1 MHSLWLDLP
10 QKSRGPREEPRS
22 GGNAPNAVRTMTAA
36 ATPAARRTP
45 LHAVRLLLKLV
56 QFEHTIFALPF
67 AYAGALIAASG
78 NPGWSRIAWITLAMA
93 AARSCA
99 FALNRLIDRAID
111 SRNPRTAQRPSV
123 TGEVTTPAMLALA
136 AVAALLLVLAAANLN
151 TLCLK
156 LCPIP
161 LALFILYPY
170 CKRFTLLAHFVL
182 GAGIAGAPVGGFL
195 AVRGEWDTPAI
206 LLGLCVLFWMGGL
219 DILYALQD
227 VDIDRAQHL
236 HSVPS
241 RLGIQNAF
249 YVSDASH
256 AVCAALLVATGIAAH
271 LAWPY
276 WLGAAAGIALLVY
289 EHSLVSPTDFSR
301 VNRAFFT
308 VNSYFAVAVFCGVLA
323 AVALH

>member
-1 MHSLWLDLP
+1 
-10 QKSRGPREEPRS
+10 
-22 GGNAPNAVRTMTAA
+22 MTAA
-36 ATPAARRTP
+36 ATQPRRARTP
-45 LHAVRLLLKLV
+45 LHVTRTLLHLV

-67 AYAGALIAASG
+67 AYAGALIAAHG
-78 NPGWSRIAWITLAMA
+78 NPGWSRLAWITLAMA
-93 AARSCA
+93 GARSCA
-99 FALNRLIDRAID
+99 FALNRLVDRTID

-123 TGEVTTPAMLALA
+123 TGEVTTAAMLALA
-136 AVAALLLVLAAANLN
+136 LVSALLLAVAAANLN
-151 TLCLK
+151 RLCLV

-161 LALFILYPY
+161 LALFVLYPY
-170 CKRFTLLAHFVL
+170 CKRFTFLAHFVL

-195 AVRGEWDTPAI
+195 AVRGAWDLPAV
-206 LLGLCVLFWMGGL
+206 LLGLSVLFWMGGL

-227 VDIDRAQHL
+227 VEVDRSQGL

-241 RLGIQNAF
+241 RLGIRNAF
-249 YVSDASH
+249 YVSDLSH
-256 AVCAALLVATGIAAH
+256 AATAAFLVATGIAAH

-289 EHSLVSPTDFSR
+289 EHSLVAPTDFSR

-323 AVALH
+323 AVAVH

>member
-1 MHSLWLDLP
+1 
-10 QKSRGPREEPRS
+10 
-22 GGNAPNAVRTMTAA
+22 MTAA
-36 ATPAARRTP
+36 ATQAAVTAP
-45 LHAVRLLLKLV
+45 LGRVRVLLKLV

-67 AYAGALIAASG
+67 AYAGALIAARG
-78 NPGWSRIAWITLAMA
+78 NPGWSRIAWIALAMA
-93 AARSCA
+93 GARSCA
-99 FALNRLIDRAID
+99 FALNRLIDRGID
-111 SRNPRTAQRPSV
+111 SRNPRTATRPSV
-123 TGEVTTPAMLALA
+123 TGDVSTAAMLTLA
-136 AVAALLLVLAAANLN
+136 AVAALALVLAASNLN
-151 TLCLK
+151 RLCLV

-161 LALFILYPY
+161 LALFVLYPY
-170 CKRFTLLAHFVL
+170 CKRFTAAAHFVL

-195 AVRGEWDTPAI
+195 AVRGAWDGPAI

-227 VDIDRAQHL
+227 VEVDRAQGL

-241 RLGIQNAF
+241 RLGVRNAF

-256 AVCAALLVATGIAAH
+256 VLTAAFLVATGIAAH

-289 EHSLVSPTDFSR
+289 EHSLVSPADFSR

-308 VNSYFAVAVFCGVLA
+308 VNSYFAVAVFSGVLA
-323 AVALH
+323 AVAVH

>member
-1 MHSLWLDLP
+1 MALH
-10 QKSRGPREEPRS
+10 
-22 GGNAPNAVRTMTAA
+22 AVRTMTTAA
-36 ATPAARRTP
+36 SPAQRPSP
-45 LHAVRLLLKLV
+45 LHVARLLLKLV

-67 AYAGALIAASG
+67 AYAGALIAAHG
-78 NPGWSRIAWITLAMA
+78 NPGWSRLGWITLAMA

-99 FALNRLIDRAID
+99 FALNRLIDRGID

-123 TGEVTTPAMLALA
+123 TGEVTTPAMLAIA
-136 AVAALLLVLAAANLN
+136 AIAALLLVLAAANLN
-151 TLCLK
+151 RLCLV

-161 LALFILYPY
+161 LALFVLYPY
-170 CKRFTLLAHFVL
+170 CKRFTALAHFVL

-195 AVRGEWDTPAI
+195 AVRGAWDLPAV

-227 VDIDRAQHL
+227 VDVDRAQGL

-241 RLGIQNAF
+241 RLGVRNAF
-249 YVSDASH
+249 LVSDASH
-256 AVCAALLVATGIAAH
+256 VICAALLIATGVAAH

-276 WLGAAAGIALLVY
+276 WIGAAAGIALLVY

-308 VNSYFAVAVFCGVLA
+308 VNSYFAVAVFCGVLCAA
-323 AVALH
+323 AVH

>member
-1 MHSLWLDLP
+1 M
-10 QKSRGPREEPRS
+10 
-22 GGNAPNAVRTMTAA
+22 TTAA
-36 ATPAARRTP
+36 TQPRARTP

-67 AYAGALIAASG
+67 AYAGALIAAGG
-78 NPGWSRIAWITLAMA
+78 NPGWARIGWITLAMA

-99 FALNRLIDRAID
+99 FALNRLIDRGVDA
-111 SRNPRTAQRPSV
+111 RNPRTASRPSV
-123 TGEVTTPAMLALA
+123 TGEVGVAAMVALA
-136 AVAALLLVLAAANLN
+136 VIAALLLVLAAANLN
-151 TLCLK
+151 RLCLV

-161 LALFILYPY
+161 LALFVVYPY

-182 GAGIAGAPVGGFL
+182 GTGIAGAPVGGFL
-195 AVRGEWDTPAI
+195 AVRGAWDLPAV

-227 VDIDRAQHL
+227 VEVDRAQGL
-236 HSVPS
+236 HSMPS
-241 RLGIQNAF
+241 RLGVRRAF
-249 YVSDASH
+249 YVSDAAH
-256 AVCAALLVATGIAAH
+256 VATAALLVATGVAAH
-271 LAWPY
+271 LAWPFY
-276 WLGAAAGIALLVY
+276 LGAAAGIALLVY

-323 AVALH
+323 AVAVH

>member
-1 MHSLWLDLP
+1 MTAVSTPLQP
-10 QKSRGPREEPRS
+10 
-22 GGNAPNAVRTMTAA
+22 VRT
-36 ATPAARRTP
+36 
-45 LHAVRLLLKLV
+45 LLKLV

-67 AYAGALIAASG
+67 AYAGALIAARG
-78 NPGWSRIAWITLAMA
+78 NPGWSTLAWITLAMA

-99 FALNRLIDRAID
+99 FALNRLIDRGVD
-111 SRNPRTAQRPSV
+111 SRNPRTATRPSV
-123 TGEVTTPAMLALA
+123 TGEVTTVAMLALA
-136 AVAALLLVLAAANLN
+136 IIAALLLVLAAANLN
-151 TLCLK
+151 RLCLI

-161 LALFILYPY
+161 LALFVLYPY
-170 CKRFTLLAHFVL
+170 TKRFTAAAHFVL

-195 AVRGEWDTPAI
+195 AVRGAWDTPAI
-206 LLGLCVLFWMGGL
+206 LLGFCVLFWMGGL

-227 VDIDRAQHL
+227 VAVDRAQGL

-241 RLGIQNAF
+241 RLGIRNAF
-249 YVSDASH
+249 HVSDAAH
-256 AVCAALLVATGIAAH
+256 AVCAALLLATGAAAH

-323 AVALH
+323 AVATH